1 MLPAAFVFDFDG
13 TLVDTETA
21 EYESVRLVWADH
33 GLHYPVERWHPYVGT
48 MQSVPWVDELRDA
61 LGGNGRRAGAG
72 AGDRDRDAALRR
84 QARRYNHELLSL
96 VQPRP
101 GVNALLAAASE
112 MAVPM
117 GIASNAPS
125 DWVEQH
131 LRRLALIQFFDAI
144 VTVDRVERGKPHP
157 EPYLTACVMLDADPR
172 RSVAFEDSST
182 GLQAALAAGMY
193 AVAVPGPMSDGH
205 DLGDADELLSSLE
218 DVTVVGLGAAVAARS
233 PSS

>member
-48 MQSVPWVDELRDA
+48 MQSVPWVAELRDA
-61 LGGNGRRAGAG
+61 LRRSGRRAG
-72 AGDRDRDAALRR
+72 DRDDDAALRAR
-84 QARRYNHELLSL
+84 ARRYNRDLLSL
-96 VQPRP
+96 VKPRP
-101 GVNALLAAASE
+101 GVGALLAAAAAT
-112 MAVPM
+112 AVPM

-131 LRRLALIQFFDAI
+131 LRRLALIEFFDAI
-144 VTVDRVERGKPHP
+144 VTIDRVERGKPHP

-218 DVTVVGLGAAVAARS
+218 DVTVLGLGAAVAARS
-233 PSS
+233 PRR